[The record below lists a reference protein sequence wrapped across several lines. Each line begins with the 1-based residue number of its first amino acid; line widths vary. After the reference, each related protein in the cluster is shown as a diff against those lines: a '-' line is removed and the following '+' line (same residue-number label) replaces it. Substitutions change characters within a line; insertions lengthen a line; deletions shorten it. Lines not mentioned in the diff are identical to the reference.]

1 MTYHD
6 EHDPELHDNDEPH
19 TPSPLTQSL
28 MGAAIMLVIGLAF
41 YGLTEIM
48 QHALAGIQ

>member
-6 EHDPELHDNDEPH
+6 EHDPELHDDGDYH
-19 TPSPLTQSL
+19 PSNLTQSL
-28 MGAAIMLVIGLAF
+28 MGAAIMLTIGLAF

-48 QHALAGIQ
+48 RHALAGLN